1 MRVAS
6 DVDPPSD
13 ASDPSSTTR
22 EEPEKQFEYEI
33 ALGSSGWLFVYYVG
47 VVKAMR
53 ELGMARCVESSRV
66 FASSRARDGTV
77 APRAMGAPRGATRR
91 HSGLTVGDSPSR
103 VRLRSKTK
111 VYGTSGGALSGALLF
126 MDCDPDALAQYVYI
140 CAARARRSV
149 LGAFQLRA
157 YCRGAMTEFCDPKA
171 HELLSGRFEVSITR
185 IFPSWKNLR
194 ISDFPTYNFLIQA
207 LLCSACI
214 VPLSGL
220 PIWLRGFGLC
230 LDGAVTDM
238 QVLQGFKKHGTFSKL
253 HCKETN
259 PNIVIVNP
267 FYSSRADI
275 KPSRYIPIWWCFYP
289 PEPYKLK
296 QLFEM
301 GYADAYDWYGRT
313 HGPAKETASRATD
326 EKLKE
331 MTDSGKPSRSW
342 ATDCQEWASQS
353 AETAA
358 RRAAAA
364 AETARRAAA
373 KHAEEFGSV
382 MKHEAELVSRMSF
395 KATEVASAAARS
407 VSEMKKD
414 QHSFAERA
422 DAAAHATLDAF
433 VVVGQGT
440 IIPFRLVLKT
450 AACLL
455 VYAELIIQA
464 IIAFFGAM
472 IACFF
477 PGKVGQ
483 QGSELWRR
491 CRTFTQPLPR
501 VLLQAIPGVY
511 VEAKINERTA
521 KQLGELS
528 ALYRV
533 LCYLV
538 HMEIREFDVFKR
550 RLSHGALD
558 ALVETS

>member
-1 MRVAS
+1 M
-6 DVDPPSD
+6 
-13 ASDPSSTTR
+13 
-22 EEPEKQFEYEI
+22 
-33 ALGSSGWLFVYYVG
+33 
-47 VVKAMR
+47 
-53 ELGMARCVESSRV
+53 
-66 FASSRARDGTV
+66 
-77 APRAMGAPRGATRR
+77 
-91 HSGLTVGDSPSR
+91 
-103 VRLRSKTK
+103 
-111 VYGTSGGALSGALLF
+111 
-126 MDCDPDALAQYVYI
+126 
-140 CAARARRSV
+140 
-149 LGAFQLRA
+149 
-157 YCRGAMTEFCDPKA
+157 
-171 HELLSGRFEVSITR
+171 
-185 IFPSWKNLR
+185 
-194 ISDFPTYNFLIQA
+194 
-207 LLCSACI
+207 
-214 VPLSGL
+214 
-220 PIWLRGFGLC
+220 
-230 LDGAVTDM
+230 
-238 QVLQGFKKHGTFSKL
+238 
-253 HCKETN
+253 
-259 PNIVIVNP
+259 
-267 FYSSRADI
+267 
-275 KPSRYIPIWWCFYP
+275 
-289 PEPYKLK
+289 K

-313 HGPAKETASRATD
+313 HGPAKETASRAMD

-550 RLSHGALD
+550 RLSQRCPGCARGDVVECDIIPCILEKSVHINKRITRVERLPSLKLLKVSSAALIYHH
-558 ALVETS
+558 AFSPSVPATRIPSLPATMTW

>member
-1 MRVAS
+1 M
-6 DVDPPSD
+6 
-13 ASDPSSTTR
+13 
-22 EEPEKQFEYEI
+22 
-33 ALGSSGWLFVYYVG
+33 
-47 VVKAMR
+47 
-53 ELGMARCVESSRV
+53 
-66 FASSRARDGTV
+66 
-77 APRAMGAPRGATRR
+77 
-91 HSGLTVGDSPSR
+91 
-103 VRLRSKTK
+103 
-111 VYGTSGGALSGALLF
+111 F
-126 MDCDPDALAQYVYI
+126 MDCDLDALAQYVYI

-185 IFPSWKNLR
+185 ILPSWKNLR
-194 ISDFPTYNFLIQA
+194 INSFPTYDFLIQA

-220 PIWLRGFGLC
+220 PMWLRGFGLC

-238 QVLQGFKKHGTFSKL
+238 QVWKGFKKDGTFSKL
-253 HCKETN
+253 HCKEAN

-275 KPSRYIPIWWCFYP
+275 KPSKYIPVWWCFYP

-301 GYADAYDWYGRT
+301 GYADAHDWYERT
-313 HGPAKETASRATD
+313 HGLAKTLKSSPKTRAVGSDDGASAED
-326 EKLKE
+326 EE
-331 MTDSGKPSRSW
+331 PPRSW

-364 AETARRAAA
+364 AESARRAAA
-373 KHAEEFGSV
+373 KHADEFGSF
-382 MKHEAELVSRMSF
+382 MKHEAELVTRMSF
-395 KATEVASAAARS
+395 KAAEVASAAARS

-414 QHSFAERA
+414 DRNFAERA

-433 VVVGQGT
+433 VVVGKGT
-440 IIPFRLVLKT
+440 IIPFRLVLKI

-455 VYAELIIQA
+455 VYMELVVQA
-464 IIAFFGAM
+464 FVAFVGATV
-472 IACFF
+472 ACIF
-477 PGKVGQ
+477 PGKVGR
-483 QGSELWRR
+483 QGTELWHR
-491 CRTFTQPLPR
+491 CRAFSQPLPR
-501 VLLQAIPGVY
+501 VLLQAVPGIKI
-511 VEAKINERTA
+511 EAKINERTA

-528 ALYRV
+528 ALYRL

-538 HMEIREFDVFKR
+538 HMEEREFEILRK
-550 RLSHGALD
+550 RLSQGNLS
-558 ALVETS
+558 ALVDDVKT